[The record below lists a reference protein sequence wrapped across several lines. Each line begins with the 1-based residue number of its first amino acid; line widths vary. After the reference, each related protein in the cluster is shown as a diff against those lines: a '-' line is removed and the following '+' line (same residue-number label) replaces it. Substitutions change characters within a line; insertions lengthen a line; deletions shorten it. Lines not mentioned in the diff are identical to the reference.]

1 MKIVIIEAAPITPEQ
16 DAGSRALLD
25 FYLSLQELGHETSFL
40 FESEVNLEE
49 TLSKIN
55 PRVVFVSRP
64 GLYRRTNHIYEK
76 SNCKV
81 IYIAHDL
88 YFKRISLQEDLL
100 SDLNPNTSEVI
111 KNIEKFCVLS
121 SNLSIK
127 QH

>member
-1 MKIVIIEAAPITPEQ
+1 MPEQ

-76 SNCKV
+76 LNCKV
-81 IYIAHDL
+81 IYVAHDL
-88 YFKRISLQEDLL
+88 HFKRISLQEDLL
-100 SDLNPNTSEVI
+100 SDLNPKFYYNLIYREFIYVI
-111 KNIEKFCVLS
+111 HLA
-121 SNLSIK
+121 
-127 QH
+127 